1 MIPKGFARHV
11 LAVAAVA
18 SIGAVIVPG
27 AALAGPSSTRHV
39 SGCAVVESPTKEHH
53 TDCPG
58 ANLTRAN
65 LSNAK
70 LSFANLSGADLT
82 YADLSGADLS
92 DANLT
97 GAKLTFANM
106 IGANLSR
113 AELAEA
119 FLYGAMV
126 NRANLFDVH
135 WHSTLCPNGMFT
147 KPKGALERC
156 PRLDRPA
163 AHR

>member
-1 MIPKGFARHV
+1 MIPKGFARRV
-11 LAVAAVA
+11 LAVTAVA
-18 SIGAVIVPG
+18 SIGAVVVPST
-27 AALAGPSSTRHV
+27 ALAGPSSTHRV
-39 SGCAVVESPTKEHH
+39 GGCTVVESPTQEHH

-58 ANLTRAN
+58 ADLTRAN

-70 LSFANLSGADLT
+70 LSFANLSGAELT

-92 DANLT
+92 NANLT

-119 FLYGAMV
+119 FMYQAKV

-135 WHSTLCPNGMFT
+135 WYSTLCPSGAFT

-156 PRLDRPA
+156 PRLDRPT
-163 AHR
+163 AHG

>member
-1 MIPKGFARHV
+1 MIPNGFARRV
-11 LAVAAVA
+11 LAVTAVA
-18 SIGAVIVPG
+18 SIGVVIVPS
-27 AALAGPSSTRHV
+27 AALAGPSSTHRV
-39 SGCAVVESPTKEHH
+39 GGCTVVESPTQEHH

-58 ANLTRAN
+58 ANLTRAS

-70 LSFANLSGADLT
+70 LSFANFSGADLT

-92 DANLT
+92 NANLT
-97 GAKLTFANM
+97 GAKLTYANM
-106 IGANLSR
+106 IAANFSR
-113 AELAEA
+113 AELSGA
-119 FLYGAMV
+119 FLFGAMV

-135 WHSTLCPNGMFT
+135 WYNTLCPSGAFT

-156 PRLDRPA
+156 PRLDRPT